1 MREGWKLLRHAEQSG
16 AAFAALIW
24 QKVYCDCSVG
34 VKQFSGAGVYFHLSA
49 CFLKTG
55 IYRAQLKNQEMLA
68 YFFIPVLQTPSAVLL
83 LEKTLSHILEAQ
95 PFEMAFKEKLGCFVF
110 ICILAPL

>member
-24 QKVYCDCSVG
+24 QKVCCDCSVG

-55 IYRAQLKNQEMLA
+55 IYRAQLKNQKVLA
-68 YFFIPVLQTPSAVLL
+68 HFFMPVLQTPSAVLL
-83 LEKTLSHILEAQ
+83 SEKTLSHILEAP
-95 PFEMAFKEKLGCFVF
+95 PFEMAFKEKLVVLFSS
-110 ICILAPL
+110 I